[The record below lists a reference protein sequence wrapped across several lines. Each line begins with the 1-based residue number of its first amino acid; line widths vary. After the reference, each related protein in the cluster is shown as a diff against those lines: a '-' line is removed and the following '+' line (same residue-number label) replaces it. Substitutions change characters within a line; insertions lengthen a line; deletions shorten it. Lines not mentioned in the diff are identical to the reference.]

1 MMSDKNIKD
10 NNNLAV
16 EVKNLTYT
24 FPEGKAAS
32 IIDLSLSIKWNK
44 KVLVV
49 GNNGAGKSTLL
60 KLLSGKH
67 LCLGGDIRV
76 GGRNPFA
83 PNNDQESVTLTTYLG
98 TEWASMSIIHRDIG
112 VLELLESIGL
122 EHYRERGERLIQI
135 LEVDTNWRMFKLSDG
150 QKRRVQLCMGLMKP
164 FKVLLL
170 DEVTVDL
177 DVVARD
183 RLFQFLDDETKQR
196 ECTVV
201 YATHIF
207 DGLAQWADEVIH
219 LQDGRIAKML
229 DYGRDIEFTKDI
241 EGVQEQSASDNKP
254 YKVVLGYM
262 KSLYPLALHWLSRDQ
277 DAHHAA

>member
-1 MMSDKNIKD
+1 MSDKNIKD

-98 TEWASMSIIHRDIG
+98 TEWASMSIIHRDIC

-219 LQDGRIAKML
+219 LQDGRIAKIL

>member
-1 MMSDKNIKD
+1 MSDKNIKD

-277 DAHHAA
+277 DAHHAV